1 MSDRSDY
8 YELKGIVSEMTPE
21 QQADV
26 EKAKDQALA
35 IASQSDVAVIGITLA
50 LMQLAVKA

>member
-8 YELKGIVSEMTPE
+8 YELKGIVSDMTPE

-26 EKAKDQALA
+26 EKAKDQTLA
-35 IASQSDVAVIGITLA
+35 IASQSDVAVIGVTLA

>member
-21 QQADV
+21 QKADV

-35 IASQSDVAVIGITLA
+35 IASQSDVAVIGVTLA

>member
-8 YELKGIVSEMTPE
+8 YELKGIVSDMTPE

>member
-26 EKAKDQALA
+26 EKAKDQALV
-35 IASQSDVAVIGITLA
+35 IADQSDVAAIGITLA

>member
-8 YELKGIVSEMTPE
+8 YELKGIVSDMTPE

-26 EKAKDQALA
+26 EKAKDQTLA
-35 IASQSDVAVIGITLA
+35 IASQSDVSVIGITLA

>member
-8 YELKGIVSEMTPE
+8 YALKGIVSDMTPE

-26 EKAKDQALA
+26 EKAKDQTLA
-35 IASQSDVAVIGITLA
+35 IASQSDVSVIGITLA